1 MQSSKS
7 LLIAIAAFAVTA
19 TGAQAFVGSDVLM
32 RAGLTSDQV
41 SAFEEARTLRIEG
54 EVEKARDVLVQAG
67 IDEAALA
74 AVRKAAHAA
83 RAAMHQSL
91 EDGDY
96 AAFRQSIEH
105 TPLADIITTE
115 ADFELFAEAHA
126 LKRSGAHAEAK
137 EIFENLG
144 LPQRGESSE
153 HKGKGH
159 GRGLGGP
166 RHGALSDDQ
175 RDALRSARQANDRE
189 TVRAILDEA
198 GENDGWGR

>member
-19 TGAQAFVGSDVLM
+19 TGAQAFVGSDVLL
-32 RAGLTSDQV
+32 RAGLTSEQV
-41 SAFEEARTLRIEG
+41 SAFEVARTLRIEG
-54 EVEKARDVLVQAG
+54 DVEKARDVLVQAG
-67 IDEAALA
+67 IDEEALA

-83 RAAMHQSL
+83 KMAMYESL
-91 EDGDY
+91 KTGDY
-96 AAFRQSIEH
+96 AAFKESIKD

-115 ADFELFAEAHA
+115 ADFELFAEAHE
-126 LKRSGAHAEAK
+126 LKRSGNHAEAK

-144 LPQRGESSE
+144 VPERGER
-153 HKGKGH
+153 HGKAKGYVHGMGGF
-159 GRGLGGP
+159 GRGV
-166 RHGALSDDQ
+166 LSEDQ

-198 GENDGWGR
+198 GENDGWGNR